1 MSTPA
6 TSGSTPHSTGG
17 SAVISCYV
25 RHISFFPSL
34 LAKRSPPSFLLLLLL
49 PASPGSTFNVQHW
62 APNATSPLNTSPRTK
77 LIACNRTALLLIVCN
92 ALPLEILCLIFAK
105 LGFTADSEQTVMTF
119 LWSEWRW
126 WAGCDVCYFGT
137 GAFLPSP
144 CFTSIEGDTDTGY
157 LSERRSNSTATR
169 HCKRCCTWAKSAE
182 SWCRSRCSPSRSRT
196 YAAAPWI
203 APIIASIP
211 CVSPPFIPF
220 PLEDSL

>member
-1 MSTPA
+1 MAPSSHMKCRPSA
-6 TSGSTPHSTGG
+6 RVHTSDEWFDAPLDGW
-17 SAVISCYV
+17 VSCY
-25 RHISFFPSL
+25 
-34 LAKRSPPSFLLLLLL
+34 KLL
-49 PASPGSTFNVQHW
+49 P
-62 APNATSPLNTSPRTK
+62 
-77 LIACNRTALLLIVCN
+77 CNRTALLLI
-92 ALPLEILCLIFAK
+92 

-126 WAGCDVCYFGT
+126 WAGCDVCYFG
-137 GAFLPSP
+137 
-144 CFTSIEGDTDTGY
+144 TGY

-211 CVSPPFIPF
+211 FGAGMYFVLHIHVPVTAYRHIATSAMANSGSKHSGSVKSGVVRFF
-220 PLEDSL
+220 VMDL